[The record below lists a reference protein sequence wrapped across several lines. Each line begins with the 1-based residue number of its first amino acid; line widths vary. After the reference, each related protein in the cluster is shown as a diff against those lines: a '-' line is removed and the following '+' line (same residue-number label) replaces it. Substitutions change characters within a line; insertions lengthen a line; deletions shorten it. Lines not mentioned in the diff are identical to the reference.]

1 MAGVIEICAGAGGQA
16 LGLERAGFEHV
27 LAVEMNRDALATLK
41 KNRPHW
47 KLAEAGDAANPAIW
61 KPADYSPDARGEQL
75 DLFAG
80 GVPCPP
86 FSIAGK
92 RLGSTDERDLFA
104 WAVEQTPVITPRAV
118 LLENVRGLS
127 APRFA
132 GYRQFVLDRF
142 HEFGYQ
148 AEWRLIHASDFGVP
162 QVRPRFVLIAML
174 PEYFQHFHW
183 PEPSR
188 EEPPTVGQVLR
199 DLMGKRGWEGS
210 TEWAKKANDIAPTI
224 VGGSTKHGGA
234 DLGPTGAKR
243 AWAKLGVDAHGV
255 ADKAPLPGD
264 KFELGP
270 RLTNEMVARLQGWD
284 DENYNWEFVGK
295 KTSTYRQI
303 GNAFPPPVAE
313 ALGRAIRSAILRET
327 VPAERAPETQH
338 DPIYRILR
346 DRNDFVLLSELA
358 DKSGLKLLEVGVLA
372 HLDRLA
378 KDFEIEQ
385 IETADGVAC
394 RLGSFRA
401 FVGQGEHPRHAHF
414 SSPTRSHTTST

>member
-27 LAVEMNRDALATLK
+27 LAVEMNKDALATLK

-47 KLAEAGDAANPAIW
+47 NLAEAGDAANPAIW
-61 KPADYSPDARGEQL
+61 KPADYSPEARGEQI

-92 RLGSTDERDLFA
+92 RLGSADERDLFA
-104 WAVEQTPVITPRAV
+104 WAVEQTPIISPRAV

-127 APRFA
+127 TPRFA

-183 PEPSR
+183 PEPSG
-188 EEPPTVGQVLR
+188 EKPPTVGRVLH
-199 DLMGKRGWEGS
+199 DLMSKREWEGADA
-210 TEWAKKANDIAPTI
+210 WAKKADDIAPTI

-243 AWAKLGVDAHGV
+243 AWAKLSVDAHGV
-255 ADKAPLPGD
+255 ANEAPGPGD
-264 KFELGP
+264 KFEIGP
-270 RLTNEMVARLQGWD
+270 RLTNEMVARIQGWD
-284 DENYNWEFVGK
+284 DENYKWKFVGK

-313 ALGRAIRSAILRET
+313 VLGRAIRAAILRET
-327 VPAERAPETQH
+327 KPASRALETRH
-338 DPIYRILR
+338 DPVYRILR
-346 DRNDFVLLSELA
+346 DRGDFVLLSELA
-358 DKSGLKLLEVGVLA
+358 HKSGLELSPTGVSA
-372 HLDRLA
+372 HLDRLS
-378 KDFEIEQ
+378 KDFEIEEV
-385 IETADGVAC
+385 ETEHGVAY

-414 SSPTRSHTTST
+414 STSRRR